1 LGFKSNMDDKPRSLI
16 VKRVA
21 MDESPMDLH
30 DGWSVSSPERQ
41 GLDASIL
48 RGIATQFDA
57 WQQAN
62 VHAVLIAR
70 GGYLVYERYFTGE
83 DWAWATPLGRVTY
96 NATMKHDIRSITKS
110 VVSLIV
116 GVVRARG
123 WLQDLEAPVFSFFP
137 EYTDLR
143 TPEKEAI
150 TVRHLLTM
158 ATGIAWNE
166 EVPYSNPENSE
177 RQMLEAAD
185 PLRYVLAQ
193 PMVRPPGQVYNY
205 NGGATA
211 LLATIVATVSGDTIE
226 AMTSRELFQP
236 LGIDDVDWMR
246 YATGM
251 ANAASGLRLR
261 PRDLAKIGQ
270 LMLGRGA
277 WHSRQVV
284 PASWVAESLTPQI
297 NGAGLYFYGFQWWLG
312 RSLVERREVTWA
324 AGVGWGG
331 QRLFIVPS
339 LDLVVVVMAGLYDHP
354 ALQPIV
360 GEVVLRR
367 YALASAMAAPAEH

>member
-1 LGFKSNMDDKPRSLI
+1 
-16 VKRVA
+16 
-21 MDESPMDLH
+21 MDESPTDLH
-30 DGWSVSSPERQ
+30 DGWNVSSPEAQ
-41 GLDASIL
+41 GLDARIL
-48 RGIATQFDA
+48 RGLAPQFEA
-57 WQQAN
+57 WPQAN

-70 GGYLVYERYFTGE
+70 NGFLVYERYFTGE

-96 NATMKHDIRSITKS
+96 DATMKHDIRSITKS
-110 VVSLIV
+110 VVSLVV

-123 WLQDLEAPVFSFFP
+123 WLHDLEAPVFSFFP
-137 EYTDLR
+137 EYTDLC
-143 TPEKEAI
+143 TAEKAAI

-158 ATGIAWNE
+158 ATGLAWNE
-166 EVPYSNPENSE
+166 ELPYSNPENSE
-177 RQMLEAAD
+177 RQMIEAAD

-193 PMVRPPGQVYNY
+193 PLVRPPGHVYNY

-211 LLATIVATVSGDTIE
+211 LLAAIVAKVSGDPIE
-226 AMTSRELFQP
+226 VLTSRELFQP
-236 LGIDDVDWMR
+236 LGIADFDWVR

-270 LMLGRGA
+270 LVLGRGA

-284 PASWVAESLTPQI
+284 PAPWVAESLTPQI

-339 LDLVVVVMAGLYDHP
+339 LDLVVVVLAGLYDNP
-354 ALQPIV
+354 AHQPVV

-367 YALASAMAAPAEH
+367 YALASALAAQSEH

>member
-1 LGFKSNMDDKPRSLI
+1 
-16 VKRVA
+16 
-21 MDESPMDLH
+21 MDESPTDLH
-30 DGWSVSSPERQ
+30 DGWNVSSPEAQ

-48 RGIATQFDA
+48 RGLATQFEA
-57 WQQAN
+57 WPEAN
-62 VHAVLIAR
+62 VHAILMAR
-70 GGYLVYERYFTGE
+70 NGSLVYERYFTGE
-83 DWAWATPLGRVTY
+83 DRAWATPLGRVTY
-96 NATMKHDIRSITKS
+96 DATMKHDIRSITKS
-110 VVSLIV
+110 VVSLVV
-116 GVVRARG
+116 GAVRARG
-123 WLQDLEAPVFSFFP
+123 WLRDLEAPVFSFFP
-137 EYTDLR
+137 EYTDLCAA
-143 TPEKEAI
+143 EKAAL

-158 ATGIAWNE
+158 ATGLAWNE
-166 EVPYSNPENSE
+166 EIPYSNPANSE

-193 PMVRPPGQVYNY
+193 PLVRPPGHVYNY

-211 LLATIVATVSGDTIE
+211 LLAAIGAKVSGDTIE
-226 AMTSRELFQP
+226 ALTSRELWQP
-236 LGIDDVDWMR
+236 LGIADFDWMC

-270 LMLGRGA
+270 LVLGRGA

-339 LDLVVVVMAGLYDHP
+339 LDLVVVVLAGLYDNP
-354 ALQPIV
+354 ALQPVV

-367 YALASAMAAPAEH
+367 YALASAMAAQAAH